1 MFKIKGPSGC
11 KAGGEKM
18 PKYIQVTREK
28 DYSNT
33 SLDEEH
39 ENYIKTV
46 IKEKDTLINVL
57 ENDKALSNMLYD
69 MIKNIVATAP

>member
-11 KAGGEKM
+11 KAGGKKM

-33 SLDEEH
+33 SLAEEH

-46 IKEKDTLINVL
+46 IKEKDTLIKVL

-69 MIKNIVATAP
+69 MIKNIVATTP